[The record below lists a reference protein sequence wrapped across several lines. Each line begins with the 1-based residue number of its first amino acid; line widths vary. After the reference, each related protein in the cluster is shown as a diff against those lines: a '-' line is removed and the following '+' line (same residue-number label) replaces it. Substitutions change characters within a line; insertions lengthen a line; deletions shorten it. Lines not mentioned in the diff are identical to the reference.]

1 MESFDVSI
9 FKSPVTIKFSYVF
22 VIWSKEI
29 LSSSKKVCLLVL
41 RGGL

>member
-1 MESFDVSI
+1 MESSDVSI

-29 LSSSKKVCLLVL
+29 LSSSKKLLVL